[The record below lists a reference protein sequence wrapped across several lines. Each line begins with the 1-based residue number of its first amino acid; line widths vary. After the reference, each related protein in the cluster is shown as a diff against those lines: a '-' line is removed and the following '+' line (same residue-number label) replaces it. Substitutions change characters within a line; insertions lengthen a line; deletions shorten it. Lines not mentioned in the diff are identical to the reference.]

1 MENDKT
7 IEEIFKD
14 VTDTNRLQ
22 YLKEKLGQV
31 KKDKN
36 GASNIYPS
44 SKFAKYL
51 EHKDNYLNLSNKL
64 NTLKEKVENGEI
76 DAMTEMNFSGAS
88 HIKKVENALKLW
100 STIGYKNEV
109 EKIISESLK

>member
-1 MENDKT
+1 MEDDKT
-7 IEEIFKD
+7 IEEIFND
-14 VTDTNRLQ
+14 VTDSNRLQ

-36 GASNIYPS
+36 GVSNTYPS

-51 EHKDNYLNLSNKL
+51 ELKENYLNLSNKL
-64 NTLKEKVENGEI
+64 NALKEKVENGEI

-100 STIGYKNEV
+100 SAIGYKNEV
-109 EKIISESLK
+109 EKIISENPK

>member
-7 IEEIFKD
+7 IEEIFND
-14 VTDTNRLQ
+14 VTDINRLQ

-36 GASNIYPS
+36 GVSNTYPS
-44 SKFAKYL
+44 LKFAKYL
-51 EHKDNYLNLSNKL
+51 ECKDNYLNLSDKL
-64 NTLKEKVENGEI
+64 DSLKEKVENGEI
-76 DAMTEMNFSGAS
+76 DAMTEMSFSGAS

-100 STIGYKNEV
+100 TAIGYKNEV
-109 EKIISESLK
+109 EKIISENPK

>member
-1 MENDKT
+1 MEDDKT

-14 VTDTNRLQ
+14 VTDSNKLQ

-36 GASNIYPS
+36 GVSNTYPS
-44 SKFAKYL
+44 LKFAKYL

-64 NTLKEKVENGEI
+64 NSLKEKVENGEI
-76 DAMTEMNFSGAS
+76 DAMTEMSISGAT
-88 HIKKVENALKLW
+88 HIKKTENALKLW
-100 STIGYKNEV
+100 VAIGYKNEV
-109 EKIISESLK
+109 ERIISENTK

>member
-36 GASNIYPS
+36 DAQLIKTMLFK
-44 SKFAKYL
+44 SKFAL
-51 EHKDNYLNLSNKL
+51 R
-64 NTLKEKVENGEI
+64 V
-76 DAMTEMNFSGAS
+76 
-88 HIKKVENALKLW
+88 
-100 STIGYKNEV
+100 
-109 EKIISESLK
+109 

>member
-1 MENDKT
+1 METDKT
-7 IEEIFKD
+7 IEEIFND

-36 GASNIYPS
+36 GVSNTYPS

-51 EHKDNYLNLSNKL
+51 ECRDNYLNLSDKL

-76 DAMTEMNFSGAS
+76 DAKTQMNFSGSS

-100 STIGYKNEV
+100 SAIGYKNEI
-109 EKIISESLK
+109 EKIISESAK